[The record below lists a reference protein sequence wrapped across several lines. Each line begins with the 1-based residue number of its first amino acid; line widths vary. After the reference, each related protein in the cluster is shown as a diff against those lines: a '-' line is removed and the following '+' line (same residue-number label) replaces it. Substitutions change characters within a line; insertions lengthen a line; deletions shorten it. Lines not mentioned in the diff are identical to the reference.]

1 MKLLTFKLHGAE
13 YLGALANT
21 GIVNLGAAAPKD
33 MAFSSMQNFIEAG
46 QSALDRAYAL
56 LASNPATLAFN
67 QVDWLAPLPVPPQI
81 RDCLGFEEH
90 LKNSFKSALKLS
102 AMSADDP
109 VKAEQELAASGR
121 FEVPEVWYQQPLY
134 YKANRFAVAQSG
146 KDIMWPAYS
155 EVMDFELEIACVIG
169 NKGKDIN
176 KGDAED
182 HIFGYTIYND
192 FSARDAQMVESLG
205 MLGPA
210 KGKDFDDSIILG
222 PVIVTSDELDDP
234 YNLRMQARVNGET
247 WCDSNSNTIHWKFSD
262 MIAHIS
268 KSETLYPGEVI
279 GSGTVG
285 YGCGLEHLRFL
296 NDGDIVELEVE
307 KIGVISNKVIK
318 GSLHE

>member
-1 MKLLTFKLHGAE
+1 MKLLTFKLQGNE
-13 YLGALANT
+13 YLGALTNT
-21 GIVNLGAAAPKD
+21 VVFNLSAAASEEID
-33 MAFSSMQNFIEAG
+33 FSSMQHFIEAG
-46 QSALDRAYAL
+46 QPALDRAYAL
-56 LASNPATLAFN
+56 LASGPASIPSD
-67 QVDWLAPLPVPPQI
+67 QVDWLAPLPLPAQI

-90 LKNSFKSALKLS
+90 LKNAFESALKLS
-102 AMSADDP
+102 AIAADDP
-109 VKAEQELAASGR
+109 VNAEEELRASGR
-121 FEVPEVWYQQPLY
+121 FAVPEVWYQQPLY
-134 YKANRFAVAQSG
+134 YKANRFSVAQSG
-146 KDIMWPAYS
+146 KDVVWPAYS
-155 EVMDFELEIACVIG
+155 EVMDFELEMACIIG
-169 NKGKDIN
+169 KKGKDIS
-176 KGDAED
+176 KGNAED

-222 PVIVTSDELDDP
+222 PVIVTRDELDDP

-285 YGCGLEHLRFL
+285 LGCGLEHLRFL
-296 NDGDIVELEVE
+296 SDGDIVELEVE
-307 KIGVISNKVIK
+307 KIGVISNKVIRR
-318 GSLHE
+318 